1 MTTLLASAVRS
12 GSFQYEQA
20 TVKQH
25 VRAWLNGDGAR
36 HERVLSAFDSALVER
51 RSSVV
56 PIEEVFRARSFGAS
70 NDLYIRHAVDLAT
83 DVAQRALERAGV
95 APRDVDYFVSS
106 SCTGFMIPSLDA
118 HVAER
123 LQMKPTLR
131 RLPITEHGCAGG
143 AVALAQAH
151 DHLLAHQDHRVLVVS
166 VELPSLTFQAGDRAP
181 GNVVSSALFGDGAAA
196 VVLAA
201 TPAEVHDGASR
212 PRIVRTGSRRFEKSL
227 DWMGFQLKD
236 SGLHVLLSAE
246 IPRHV
251 RAAAKELVLGFL
263 NESGLAL
270 ADVDHFLF
278 HPGGRK
284 ILEAFEQTLALPEQ
298 ALAASRRVLRDH
310 GNLSSATVLYIV
322 DDYLSQAIGRAGE
335 KGLLLAFGPGF
346 GAELLLLEW
355 S

>member
-1 MTTLLASAVRS
+1 MSTLLASAVRS
-12 GSFQYEQA
+12 GAFQYAQT

-25 VRAWLNGDGAR
+25 VRTWLNGEGAR
-36 HERVLSAFDSALVER
+36 HERVLATFDSSLVER

-56 PIEEVFRARSFGAS
+56 PIEDVFRARSFGAS

-83 DVAQRALERAGV
+83 EVTQEALKTAGI
-95 APRDVDYFVSS
+95 ALRDVDYFVSS

-123 LQMKPTLR
+123 LGMKPTLR

-143 AVALAQAH
+143 AVALAHAH
-151 DHLLAHQDHRVLVVS
+151 DHLLAHPDHVALVVS
-166 VELPSLTFQAGDRAP
+166 VELPSLTFQSGDRAP

-196 VVLAA
+196 IVMSAKQVA
-201 TPAEVHDGASR
+201 GR
-212 PRIVRTGSRRFEKSL
+212 PRILRSGSRRFEKSL
-227 DWMGFQLKD
+227 DWMGFHLRD
-236 SGLHVLLSAE
+236 SGLHVVLSPE
-246 IPRHV
+246 IPRQV
-251 RAAAKELVLGFL
+251 RAAAKELVEGFL
-263 NESGLAL
+263 DQANLTL
-270 ADVDHFLF
+270 ADVQHFLF

-284 ILEAFEQTLALPEQ
+284 ILEAFEQTLALPEA

-310 GNLSSATVLYIV
+310 GNLSSATVLFIV
-322 DDYLSQAIGRAGE
+322 NEYLTQSIGQPGD

-346 GAELLLLEW
+346 GAEFLLLEW

>member
-1 MTTLLASAVRS
+1 MSTLLASAVRS
-12 GSFQYEQA
+12 GKFEYAQA

-25 VRAWLNGDGAR
+25 VRAWLNGEGTR
-36 HERVLSAFDSALVER
+36 HERILSAFDSALVER

-95 APRDVDYFVSS
+95 APRDVDFFVSA

-123 LQMKPTLR
+123 LRMKPALR

-151 DHLLAHQDHRVLVVS
+151 DHLLAHKDHRALVVS

-196 VVLAA
+196 VVLSA
-201 TPAEVHDGASR
+201 TPAAGR
-212 PRIVRTGSRRFEKSL
+212 PRIVRTGSRRFENSL
-227 DWMGFQLKD
+227 DWMGFDLRD
-236 SGLHVLLSAE
+236 SGLHVRLSPE
-246 IPRHV
+246 IPRQV
-251 RAAAKELVLGFL
+251 RAAAKELVAGFL
-263 NESGLAL
+263 EEAGLGL

-322 DDYLSQAIGRAGE
+322 DDYLSRSIGRAGE

-346 GAELLLLEW
+346 GAEFLLLEW
-355 S
+355 N

>member
-1 MTTLLASAVRS
+1 MSSLLASAVRS
-12 GSFQYEQA
+12 GAFEYEQA
-20 TVKQH
+20 TVKSH
-25 VRAWLNGDGAR
+25 VRAWLNGDGSR
-36 HERVLSAFDSALVER
+36 RERILSAFDSALVER

-70 NDLYIRHAVDLAT
+70 NDLYIRHAVELAT
-83 DVAQRALERAGV
+83 DVAQRALARAGL
-95 APRDVDYFVSS
+95 APDQVDYFVSS

-123 LQMKPTLR
+123 LRMKPTLR

-143 AVALAQAH
+143 AVALAHAH
-151 DHLLAHQDHRVLVVS
+151 DHLLAHPDHKALVVA

-181 GNVVSSALFGDGAAA
+181 ANVVSSALFGDGAAA
-196 VVLAA
+196 VVLASA
-201 TPAEVHDGASR
+201 PVAGR

-227 DWMGFQLKD
+227 DWMGFQLRD
-236 SGLHVLLSAE
+236 SGLHVLLSPE
-246 IPRHV
+246 IPRQV
-251 RAAAKELVLGFL
+251 RAAAQELVVGFL
-263 NESGLAL
+263 HECGLAL

-284 ILEAFEQTLALPEQ
+284 ILEAFEQTLELPRQ

-322 DDYLSQAIGRAGE
+322 DDYLSNSIGRAGE
-335 KGLLLAFGPGF
+335 RGLLLAFGPGF
-346 GAELLLLEW
+346 GAEFLLLEW

>member
-1 MTTLLASAVRS
+1 MSSLLASAVRS
-12 GSFQYEQA
+12 GAFQYAQT

-25 VRAWLNGDGAR
+25 VRAWLNGEGMR
-36 HERVLSAFDSALVER
+36 HERVLAAFDSSLVER

-70 NDLYIRHAVDLAT
+70 NDQYIRHAVELAT
-83 DVAQRALERAGV
+83 EVAEEALKTAGI

-123 LQMKPTLR
+123 LGMKPTLR

-143 AVALAQAH
+143 AVALAHAH
-151 DHLLAHQDHRVLVVS
+151 DHLLAHQDHVALVVS
-166 VELPSLTFQAGDRAP
+166 VELPSLTFQSGDRAP

-196 VVLAA
+196 VVMTAPPVA
-201 TPAEVHDGASR
+201 GR
-212 PRIVRTGSRRFEKSL
+212 PRIVRSGSRRFEKSL
-227 DWMGFQLKD
+227 DWMGFHLRD
-236 SGLHVLLSAE
+236 SGLHVVLSPE
-246 IPRHV
+246 IPRQV
-251 RAAAKELVLGFL
+251 RAAAKELVEGFL
-263 NESGLAL
+263 DQSNLTL
-270 ADVDHFLF
+270 ADVQHFLF

-284 ILEAFEQTLALPEQ
+284 ILEAFEQTLALPEA

-310 GNLSSATVLYIV
+310 GNLSSATVLFIV
-322 DDYLSQAIGRAGE
+322 NDYLTRATGQSGD